1 MLETFDYLNI
11 FSEDSDGQD
20 LIVKRG
26 TRVLNDDSCRIL
38 LVEDEPLS
46 QKYCKVLLEG
56 RGYTLEI
63 APDGEGALKIIAQDH
78 FQAILMDI
86 GLPGMCGIEVT
97 QYIRTTDNPNR
108 YVPIIAFTAHLAPS
122 RLQACLDAG
131 MTDFLVK
138 PVSSSE
144 LCTKLDELLPQRVTF
159 K

>member
-11 FSEDSDGQD
+11 FTEGSDDQD
-20 LIVKRG
+20 LIVKKRSS
-26 TRVLNDDSCRIL
+26 VVNDDICRIL

-46 QKYCKVLLEG
+46 QKYCKVLLES
-56 RGYTLEI
+56 RGYSLNI
-63 APDGEGALKIIAQDH
+63 APDGEAALDIIAEDH

-97 QYIRTTDNPNR
+97 QSIRSTDNPNR
-108 YVPIIAFTAHLAPS
+108 DVPIIAFTAHLAPS
-122 RLQACLDAG
+122 RLKACLKAG

-138 PVSSSE
+138 PVSPTE
-144 LCTKLDELLPQRVTF
+144 LCSMLDRLLVRVVS

>member
-11 FSEDSDGQD
+11 FTEGSDDQE
-20 LIVKRG
+20 LIVKKRSS
-26 TRVLNDDSCRIL
+26 VVNDDICRIL

-46 QKYCKVLLEG
+46 QKYCKVLLES
-56 RGYTLEI
+56 RGYSLNI
-63 APDGEGALKIIAQDH
+63 APDGEAALNIIAEDH

-97 QYIRTTDNPNR
+97 EAIRSTDNPNR
-108 YVPIIAFTAHLAPS
+108 DVPIIAFTAHLAPS
-122 RLQACLDAG
+122 RLQACLEAG

-138 PVSSSE
+138 PVSPTE
-144 LCTKLDELLPQRVTF
+144 LCSMLDRLLVRVVS

>member
-11 FSEDSDGQD
+11 FTEGSDDQE
-20 LIVKRG
+20 LIVKKRSS
-26 TRVLNDDSCRIL
+26 VVNDDICRIL

-46 QKYCKVLLEG
+46 QKYCKVLLES
-56 RGYTLEI
+56 RGYSLNI
-63 APDGEGALKIIAQDH
+63 APDGEAALDIIAEDH

-97 QYIRTTDNPNR
+97 QSIRSTDNPNR
-108 YVPIIAFTAHLAPS
+108 DVPIIAFTAHLAPS
-122 RLQACLDAG
+122 RLQACLKAG

-138 PVSSSE
+138 PVSPTE
-144 LCTKLDELLPQRVTF
+144 LCSMLDRLLVRVVS

>member
-20 LIVKRG
+20 LITKRG
-26 TRVLNDDSCRIL
+26 VHVVNDSGCRIL

-63 APDGEGALKIIAQDH
+63 ASDGEDALEIILNNH

-86 GLPGMCGIEVT
+86 GLPGMCGIDVT
-97 QYIRTTDNPNR
+97 RYIRATDNPNR
-108 YVPIIAFTAHLAPS
+108 DVPIIAFTAHLAPS

-131 MTDFLVK
+131 MSDFLVK
-138 PVSSSE
+138 PVSPSE
-144 LCTKLDELLPQRVTF
+144 LCTKLDELLPQRVTS